1 MGSSGATVQRIQT
14 CGGNLSLLPV
24 RVYGTV
30 WSMSTK
36 RLTPTSYLIL
46 GLLAREG
53 PATAYELE
61 RHVAATLGQFW
72 SFARTLL
79 YSEPGRLAEQ
89 GLVIETREAG
99 GRRRRVFEITDAGM
113 AALTTW
119 LDQPSSEPTELRD
132 LGLLQLFFTDL
143 APHEARLRLAQQQL
157 SIHNAKLL
165 AYQQEERGERHPR
178 PDRKG
183 QRTVAHWRGETLRMG
198 LLYEAAAVE
207 FWSAA
212 IAKGGR
218 AEGSEVS

>member
-1 MGSSGATVQRIQT
+1 M
-14 CGGNLSLLPV
+14 
-24 RVYGTV
+24 
-30 WSMSTK
+30 MSTK

-79 YSEPGRLAEQ
+79 YSEPGRLAAQ
-89 GLVIETREAG
+89 GLVTETREAG
-99 GRRRRVFEITDAGM
+99 GRRRRVFEITNAGM
-113 AALTTW
+113 SALTTW

-143 APHEARLRLAQQQL
+143 APHEARLRLAEQQL
-157 SIHNAKLL
+157 AIHAAKLL
-165 AYQQEERGERHPR
+165 AYEEEERGERR
-178 PDRKG
+178 SRVDQKG
-183 QRTVAHWRGETLRMG
+183 QRTVEHWRGETLRMG

-207 FWSAA
+207 FWTAA
-212 IAKGGR
+212 IAKGGPPDS
-218 AEGSEVS
+218 GIK